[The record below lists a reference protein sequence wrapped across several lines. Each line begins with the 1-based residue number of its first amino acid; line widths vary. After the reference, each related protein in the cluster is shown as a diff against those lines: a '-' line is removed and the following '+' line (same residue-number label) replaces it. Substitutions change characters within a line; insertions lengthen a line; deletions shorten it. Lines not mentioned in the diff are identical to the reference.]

1 MARSVPSLDLPP
13 TRRSLVPSSKWEGE
27 EPRTQWI
34 QCGVLPSVLGYYKA
48 LNAECFYEISREGWD
63 SCGLGR
69 TYLVF
74 IPKKTDSTKV
84 EHFRPIALCSVIYK
98 ILSKVLVNRIKL
110 LLHEL
115 VDPTQ
120 SAFVLDRNIDNNILI
135 SNKLAHTISKSRK
148 PDSFGFAQT
157 GHF

>member
-1 MARSVPSLDLPP
+1 MEFFLPFWD
-13 TRRSLVPSSKWEGE
+13 TIKHSM
-27 EPRTQWI
+27 
-34 QCGVLPSVLGYYKA
+34 
-48 LNAECFYEISREGWD
+48 LNAFMRFQERGETPVAW
-63 SCGLGR
+63 GR

-110 LLHEL
+110 LLNEL
-115 VDPTQ
+115 VDHTQ
-120 SAFVLDRNIDNNILI
+120 SAFVPDRNIDNNILI
-135 SNKLAHTISKSRK
+135 SNELAHTISKSRK
-148 PDSFGFAQT
+148 PDFFGFAQT